1 MIEKINDKAEEI
13 LNTVFGEFFP
23 LTLITLLAIACLVMS
38 WLTIRTLI
46 YIIFNK

>member
-1 MIEKINDKAEEI
+1 MFKKLNDKAEKL
-13 LNTVFGEFFP
+13 LNIVFGEFFP